1 MSHGRYREL
10 TQRRSNRHLHQSNWY
25 KFSKVSASV
34 IQFFLSS
41 ILSSEHTFENFYR
54 RHPYRKSTPHTSV
67 CIAVYIYTHIHIYI
81 HTHVYIYTHIHI
93 YIHSHTYIHL
103 NTYIYIHKY
112 MYIYRYTYVYEY
124 IHTYTRI
131 HTRTH
136 TQHVPQFALLHRQNK
151 TKQNIVSRHH
161 DIDVRATHHGASEAS
176 GGVCRCVCHTHMC
189 GLRVSRIHIRK

>member
-1 MSHGRYREL
+1 MAHIKMSHGRYREL

-34 IQFFLSS
+34 IQFCLSS

-93 YIHSHTYIHL
+93 YIHTHTYIHL
-103 NTYIYIHKY
+103 NTYIYIHTY
-112 MYIYRYTYVYEY
+112 MYIYRYTYMYKY

-136 TQHVPQFALLHRQNK
+136 TQHVPQFALLHR
-151 TKQNIVSRHH
+151 
-161 DIDVRATHHGASEAS
+161 
-176 GGVCRCVCHTHMC
+176 
-189 GLRVSRIHIRK
+189 